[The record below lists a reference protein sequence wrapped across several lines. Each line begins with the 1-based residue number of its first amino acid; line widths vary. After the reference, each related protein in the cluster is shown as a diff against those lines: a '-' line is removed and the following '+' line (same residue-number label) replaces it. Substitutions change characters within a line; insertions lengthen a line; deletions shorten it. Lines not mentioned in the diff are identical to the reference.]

1 MKQTASEVVA
11 MLRASRFNFT
21 SEDELQRGIAM
32 LLEREKVAFEREVVL
47 GPHDRIDF
55 LVSDVGVEVKVD
67 GTFNEVVRQVQRYL
81 EYDRI
86 GTVVLVTTRNK
97 HRDIPVTLRGKT
109 VVVVVL
115 QTGFM

>member
-1 MKQTASEVVA
+1 VEHSATDVVA
-11 MLRASRFNFT
+11 LLRHSRFNFT

-55 LVSDVGVEVKVD
+55 LVGDVGIETKVD
-67 GTFNEVVRQVQRYL
+67 GAFNAVVRQVQRYL

-86 GTVVLVTTRNK
+86 GTVMLVTTRNK